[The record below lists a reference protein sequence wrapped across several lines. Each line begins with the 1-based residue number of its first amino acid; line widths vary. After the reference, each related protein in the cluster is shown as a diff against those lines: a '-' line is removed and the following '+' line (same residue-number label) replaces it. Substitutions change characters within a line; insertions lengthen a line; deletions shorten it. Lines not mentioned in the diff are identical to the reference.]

1 MIQLNIAAA
10 QLNLIPGGPQA
21 IAVTASYVDAG
32 PANAYNPGSAPNQ
45 IVSAAGTVPLVTGPA
60 ATYERN
66 VNKISLLNTDA
77 SVTCQVTVQNFDGT
91 TAVTEVTVAL
101 PAGWGLYYEG
111 AGAGWYVM
119 SPDGGRLGLKGNT
132 GAPGTNGT
140 NGTNAG
146 NTGGGEQVLLNFGAS
161 PGSNT
166 ASAVVTGQAAIL
178 STSVAQAFFMAD
190 TTSDHGPQDHMF
202 AALVT
207 SLVCGAIVPGTG
219 FTIYATASDN
229 IIGTFYVRFVWN

>member
-1 MIQLNIAAA
+1 VIQLDVPTA
-10 QLNLIPGGPQA
+10 QINLITGGAQA

-32 PANAYNPGSAPNQ
+32 PANAYDPGVAPNQ
-45 IVSAAGTVPLVTGPA
+45 IVAAAGTVPLVMGPA
-60 ATYERN
+60 ASFQRN

-91 TAVTEVTVAL
+91 TAVTEITVAL

-146 NTGGGEQVLLNFGAS
+146 NIGTATLDFGPL
-161 PGSNT
+161 PGSNEAT
-166 ASAVVTGQAAIL
+166 VTVTGQTTIL
-178 STSVAQAFFMAD
+178 STSAVQVFFM
-190 TTSDHGPQDHMF
+190 SDVTIGGHTPNDHAYA
-202 AALVT
+202 AALVGLT
-207 SLVCGAIVPGTG
+207 AGVVTAGVG
-219 FTIYATASDN
+219 FPINARSTQKFVGQFAL
-229 IIGTFYVRFVWN
+229 RFNWN